1 MVNDVISICMCV
13 CVCCMRAQSLSC
25 VQLCNPMGFP
35 RQEYWS
41 GLPFLTPNIY
51 VVFSKT
57 VHLLK
62 AIAK

>member
-1 MVNDVISICMCV
+1 MYV
-13 CVCCMRAQSLSC
+13 CVCCMRAQPLSC